1 MKSYPLVAAVFA
13 SSLLLVGCH
22 EEDILGEQLL
32 SISGARSLETAAMNE
47 LLMKQTVA
55 DESVTGQS
63 ALEAVPVWKTL
74 SYAEDLSDAYAER
87 LAAIPEREA
96 KFD

>member
-13 SSLLLVGCH
+13 LSLLLVGCH

-32 SISGARSLETAAMNE
+32 SIPQSRSLEAAAMNE
-47 LLMKQTVA
+47 LLMKQAV
-55 DESVTGQS
+55 DESATETS
-63 ALEAVPVWKTL
+63 ALEALPVWKTL

-87 LAAIPEREA
+87 LAAISEREA